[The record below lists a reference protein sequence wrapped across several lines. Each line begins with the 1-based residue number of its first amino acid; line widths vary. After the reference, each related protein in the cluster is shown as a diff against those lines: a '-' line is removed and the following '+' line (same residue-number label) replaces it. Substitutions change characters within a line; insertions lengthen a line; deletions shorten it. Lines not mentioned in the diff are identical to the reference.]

1 MCRGF
6 FGAVGRWLWGLVLG
20 CVVVVYGGWLGVIW
34 WFVVGLKWVV
44 GCDLVVLG
52 LRWVFRRSPLGLHG
66 EAMARQT
73 TSPVARHNGAVIF
86 LWVLSWLIAKKRK

>member
-1 MCRGF
+1 MCCGF
-6 FGAVGRWLWGLVLG
+6 FSAVGRWLWGLVLG

-66 EAMARQT
+66 EAMARQM
-73 TSPVARHNGAVIF
+73 TSPVARHDGAVIF
-86 LWVLSWLIAKKRK
+86 LWVLSWLIAKNR